1 MEKNNQMEFLVKTL
15 TGLENV
21 LAGEMTSLGLKD
33 VKVLDGA
40 VAFSGDIADMYRA
53 NYFLRTALSVL
64 WNLYSFDAKD
74 DEELYRNIYDFKWED
89 YMSTKNTMTVETFV
103 DSSVFPHAVYVS
115 QKVKDAIVDRFT
127 DINGKRPAVD
137 IENPGIVVN
146 VKVNGM
152 HCEIS
157 LNSSGE
163 SLAKRGYRSASGEAP
178 INEVLAAGIILLTG
192 WKGECDFVD
201 PMCGSG
207 TILIEAALIAG
218 NVPPGVFRKQYA
230 FEKWDNFDSDLFT
243 DIIDESDE
251 RTIDCNI
258 KGYDILPRACGITR
272 SNLRSASLYNK
283 IEVEVRDIETLE
295 PFSGAGIVVT
305 NPPLGDRMYPAQID
319 AIYQS
324 LGFAIKRKFSSFNSW
339 VISANKPAIDA
350 IGLRPV
356 ERFYVDNGVMDLE
369 LVHYGSK

>member
-1 MEKNNQMEFLVKTL
+1 LEKNNQMEFLVKTL
-15 TGLENV
+15 AGLENV

-33 VKVLDGA
+33 IKVLDGA
-40 VAFSGDIADMYRA
+40 VAFSGDLADMYRA

-74 DEELYRNIYDFKWED
+74 DDELYRNVYDFKWED
-89 YMSTKNTMTVETFV
+89 YMSTKNTMTVETTV
-103 DSSVFPHAVYVS
+103 DSSVFPHAVYVT

-127 DINGKRPAVD
+127 DVNGKRPAVD

-146 VKVNGM
+146 VKVNGT
-152 HCEIS
+152 HCEVS

-230 FEKWDNFDSDLFT
+230 FEKWDNFDADLFT
-243 DIIDESDE
+243 DITDESDE
-251 RTIDCNI
+251 RAIDCNI

-295 PFSGAGIVVT
+295 PFNGAGIVVT

-369 LVHYGSK
+369 LVHYGNK

>member
-1 MEKNNQMEFLVKTL
+1 MEFLVKTL

-21 LAGEMTSLGLKD
+21 LAGEMTSLGLKE

-64 WNLYSFDAKD
+64 WNMFSFDAKD
-74 DEELYRNIYDFKWED
+74 DNELYRNIYDFKWED
-89 YMSTKNTMTVETFV
+89 YMSTKNTMTVETTV
-103 DSSVFPHAVYVS
+103 NSSVFPHAVYVT

-127 DINGKRPAVD
+127 DVNGKRPAVD
-137 IENPGIVVN
+137 VETPGIVVN
-146 VKVNGM
+146 VKVTDT

-178 INEVLAAGIILLTG
+178 INEVMAAGIVLLTG

-230 FEKWDNFDSDLFT
+230 FEKWDNFDADLFT
-243 DIIDESDE
+243 DITDESDE
-251 RTIDCNI
+251 KSIDCNI
-258 KGYDILPRACGITR
+258 TGYDVLPRACGITR

-283 IEVEVRDIETLE
+283 ITVEVRDIESLE
-295 PFSGAGIVVT
+295 PFNTTGILVT
-305 NPPLGDRMYPAQID
+305 NPPLGERMYPAQID

-324 LGFAIKRKFSSFNSW
+324 LGFAIKRKFSSFHSW

-350 IGLRPV
+350 IGLRPI
-356 ERFYVDNGVMDLE
+356 ERFYIDNGSMDCE
-369 LVHYGSK
+369 LVHFGSK